1 MSSAVNRGGVVVVDL
16 LCNALGWCWC
26 NSSTGG
32 ARRSMRK
39 LFRSPTSVKHTI
51 VLQLL

>member
-26 NSSTGG
+26 NSGG
-32 ARRSMRK
+32 TRRSMRK